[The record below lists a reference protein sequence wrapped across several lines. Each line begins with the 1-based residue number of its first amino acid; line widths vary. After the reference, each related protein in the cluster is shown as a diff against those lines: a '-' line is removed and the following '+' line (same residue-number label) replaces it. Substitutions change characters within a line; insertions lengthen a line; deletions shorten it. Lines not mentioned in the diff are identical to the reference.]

1 MTTRRKIAL
10 GLTGLVAIA
19 GLALFLGRDRLAQRA
34 FDTAIDQNAGV
45 DRSAALP
52 DGIHVYVCGS
62 GSPMADAERAGPC
75 LAVLAGQQGFVFDA
89 GAGSIRKLGRMG
101 FPMEKL
107 QGAYLTHLHSDHI
120 DGLGELLLQAWIAGS
135 RSTPLP
141 VSGPE
146 GTDQVIGGLLQVYER
161 DKGFRIAHHGP
172 AVARPGGF
180 GGTAQIIAL
189 PEGQASQ
196 VVYDQDGVKI
206 TAIRVIHDP
215 VKPAFGFR
223 VDYKGRAVAI
233 SGDTIYAP
241 EFVTASKGADLMFH
255 EALNPKMIGALQ
267 TKLTER
273 GRTDAAKIM
282 ADIPGYHASPED
294 AARAAKEAGVK
305 SLVLYHLVPAPP
317 VKLIERLFL
326 GDAGKVWPG
335 DLRVAHDGM
344 IVSLPSGNQAVEY
357 SEGF

>member
-1 MTTRRKIAL
+1 MSIKRKL
-10 GLTGLVAIA
+10 GLGLLSVILLGAVA
-19 GLALFLGRDRLAQRA
+19 FLLVQDRLAQRV
-34 FDTAIDQNAGV
+34 FDAAIDRNAGV

-52 DGIHVYVCGS
+52 DGIHIHVCGS
-62 GSPMADAERAGPC
+62 GSPMPDADRAGPC
-75 LAVLAGQQGFVFDA
+75 LAVLAGRQGFVFDA

-101 FPMEKL
+101 FPMDRL
-107 QGAYLTHLHSDHI
+107 RGAYLTHLHSDHI

-146 GTDQVIGGLLQVYER
+146 GTDQVIAGLMQAYER
-161 DKGFRIAHHGP
+161 DKGFRMAHHGP

-180 GGTAQIIAL
+180 GAAASIITL
-189 PEGQASQ
+189 PQGQATQ
-196 VVYDQDGVKI
+196 VVHDQGGVKI

-223 VDYKGRAVAI
+223 LDYKGRSVAI

-241 EFVTASKGADLMFH
+241 DFVAAAQGADVMFH
-255 EALNPKMIGALQ
+255 EALNPTMIGAMQ
-267 TKLTER
+267 AKLAER
-273 GRTDAAKIM
+273 GRADQARIM

-294 AARAAKEAGVK
+294 AARAAREAGVK

-317 VKLIERLFL
+317 ARLIERLFL
-326 GDAGKVWPG
+326 GDAGTIWPG
-335 DLRVAHDGM
+335 DLRLAHDGM
-344 IVSLPSGNQAVEY
+344 LVSLPSGSQAVDY
-357 SEGF
+357 SDAF